1 MTRKELVIKMME
13 SVAPT
18 IIKVGLDL
26 QLRLIDNGNDPAKR
40 KFENILSIEE

>member
-26 QLRLIDNGNDPAKR
+26 QLRLIDNGNDR
-40 KFENILSIEE
+40 KFEDILSIEE